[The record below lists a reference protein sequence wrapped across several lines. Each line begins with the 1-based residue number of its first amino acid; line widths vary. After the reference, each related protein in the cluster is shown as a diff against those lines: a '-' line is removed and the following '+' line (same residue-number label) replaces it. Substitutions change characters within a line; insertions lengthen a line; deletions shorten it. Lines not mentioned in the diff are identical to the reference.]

1 MESLNTLSL
10 DGLNPLSD
18 VTTAVDKGTLLS
30 TPRIT
35 NPVAGNVYVFKR
47 GKKQWNDGLK
57 WPFKIHKHAQNGR
70 DHYQIYHGVDA
81 RHLSGSHAPS
91 LGDAYACRCP
101 SRR

>member
-1 MESLNTLSL
+1 MECLNTLSL

-47 GKKQWNDGLK
+47 GKKQWNDGLDTPK
-57 WPFKIHKHAQNGR
+57 MDEITIKYITESMHV
-70 DHYQIYHGVDA
+70 I
-81 RHLSGSHAPS
+81 
-91 LGDAYACRCP
+91 
-101 SRR
+101 